1 MRRYRYRCTICRTT
15 SPVVLDP
22 DDLDAEGDAHRQA
35 VHGGHFPDD
44 ELAGEIDRLGRWYA
58 ALSPLARLH
67 ARIADHL
74 SQASFTYRGLTW
86 HFSATHACCHGPET
100 ASAASPQGTTVTSTP
115 LRKSARYGARST
127 SSPDARMCS
136 RSPWGRFSRS
146 PFNVPNPAS

>member
-22 DDLDAEGDAHRQA
+22 DDLDAEGNAHRQA

-67 ARIADHL
+67 ARIADGL
-74 SQASFTYRGLTW
+74 SDLRDEKTMGHYWWASTG
-86 HFSATHACCHGPET
+86 SALLIGG
-100 ASAASPQGTTVTSTP
+100 SAALIALVVTAA
-115 LRKSARYGARST
+115 L
-127 SSPDARMCS
+127 
-136 RSPWGRFSRS
+136 
-146 PFNVPNPAS
+146 